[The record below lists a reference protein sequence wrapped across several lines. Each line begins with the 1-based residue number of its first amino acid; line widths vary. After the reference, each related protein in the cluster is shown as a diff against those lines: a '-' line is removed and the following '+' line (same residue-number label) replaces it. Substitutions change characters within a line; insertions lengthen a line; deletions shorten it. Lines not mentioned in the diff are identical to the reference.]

1 MFKWSPHKRKGNIEM
16 IYEEIIPKYFFK
28 FDELYNSQIQESQ
41 QIPKKRNLKNMNYGA
56 SKSNYS
62 K

>member
-1 MFKWSPHKRKGNIEM
+1 M

-28 FDELYNSQIQESQ
+28 FDDLYNSQIQESQ